1 MEGWPL
7 KLAGVVILC
16 YLLGSIPFS
25 YIFTRLFTKQ
35 DIRKKGSGNVGA
47 TNVLRTSGPILAAL
61 SLSGDLLKGVAA
73 GLIAL
78 HFGTWPYIVFCSLA
92 VVLGH
97 CYPVALKFKG
107 GKGVATA
114 AGVVLVFMPAVL
126 GILAFIFVTTI
137 IISRYV
143 SMGSITGA
151 LFLPVL
157 IIATGKPWPYLTAGS
172 LMCLLVVYRH
182 RENIRRLRRGTESK
196 INQKA

>member
-1 MEGWPL
+1 M
-7 KLAGVVILC
+7 KLAGVIILC
-16 YLLGSIPFS
+16 YLIGSIPFS

-47 TNVLRTSGPILAAL
+47 TNVLRTSGPALAAPAL
-61 SLSGDLLKGVAA
+61 LGDLFKGVAA
-73 GLIAL
+73 GFIAL
-78 HFGTWPYIVFCSLA
+78 HFGAWPYIIFCSLA

-114 AGVVLVFMPAVL
+114 AGVVLVFMPLVL
-126 GILAFIFVTTI
+126 GILALIFVATI
-137 IISRYV
+137 IITRYV

-157 IIATGKPWPYLTAGS
+157 IIATGKPWPYLVAGS

-182 RENIRRLRRGTESK
+182 RENILRLRRGTESK
-196 INQKA
+196 INQRV

>member
-1 MEGWPL
+1 M

-47 TNVLRTSGPILAAL
+47 TNVLRTSGPAVAVLAL
-61 SLSGDLLKGVAA
+61 LGDLLKGVAA
-73 GLIAL
+73 GFIAL
-78 HFGTWPYIVFCSLA
+78 YFGTWEYIVFCSVA

-97 CYPVALKFKG
+97 CYPVSLKFKG

-114 AGVVLVFMPAVL
+114 AGVVLVYMPLVL
-126 GILAFIFVTTI
+126 GILALIFVTTI
-137 IISRYV
+137 VASKYV
-143 SMGSITGA
+143 SLGSITGA

-157 IIATGKPWPYLTAGS
+157 IIATGKPWPYLIAGS

-182 RENIRRLRRGTESK
+182 RENIIRIRRGTESK
-196 INQKA
+196 INQRV

>member
-1 MEGWPL
+1 M

-16 YLLGSIPFS
+16 YLIGSIPFS

-47 TNVLRTSGPILAAL
+47 TNVLRTSGPAVAVLAL
-61 SLSGDLLKGVAA
+61 LGDLLKGVVA
-73 GLIAL
+73 GLMAL
-78 HFGTWPYIVFCSLA
+78 YFGAWEYIIFCSIA

-114 AGVVLVFMPAVL
+114 AGVVLALMPMVL
-126 GILAFIFVTTI
+126 GILALVFVTTI
-137 IISRYV
+137 FITRYV

-157 IIATGKPWPYLTAGS
+157 IVATGRPWPYLIAGS
-172 LMCLLVVYRH
+172 LMCLLVIYRH
-182 RENIRRLRRGTESK
+182 RENILRLRRGTESK
-196 INQKA
+196 INQRV